1 MKKKIVDVTNN
12 LINEQNPENIV
23 DLLLYSQLPGET
35 KPNRKQIKRSKSDIF
50 RIEDRLIYEGKLQK
64 QKREKL
70 EKLKEIENS
79 KIPEYIPRISKKN
92 EMIMKKYPDNFLKRV
107 EYFKLFKKRNLE
119 NLRNQNFM
127 DISSELRFE
136 PKINNNIYND
146 IQSKYFNIYNNVE
159 QHKENDINSNKS
171 MKNQKNTNLSF
182 KEKNEELTWQDN
194 LRGKDNIINSYKID
208 KDIPNN
214 LKSLNNKEIKE
225 KGKICLNQTG
235 KEIWPKNMSHRYL
248 RNNSENSK
256 VAE

>member
-1 MKKKIVDVTNN
+1 
-12 LINEQNPENIV
+12 
-23 DLLLYSQLPGET
+23 
-35 KPNRKQIKRSKSDIF
+35 
-50 RIEDRLIYEGKLQK
+50 
-64 QKREKL
+64 
-70 EKLKEIENS
+70 
-79 KIPEYIPRISKKN
+79 
-92 EMIMKKYPDNFLKRV
+92 MITKKYPDNFLKRV

-159 QHKENDINSNKS
+159 QHKENDINSNNS

-182 KEKNEELTWQDN
+182 KEKNEDLTWQDN
-194 LRGKDNIINSYKID
+194 LRGKDNILNSYKID

-248 RNNSENSK
+248 GNNYENSK
-256 VAE
+256 VDE